1 MALSSDEPNSDTIF
15 FLGAGASIDAG
26 FLDVVRLKDEF
37 LKWLKKE
44 SKTDSLFLSNVI
56 LNTVRSWKAKR
67 PWEPTDLDIDIELL
81 LEVVERIENK
91 GEDPL
96 SEFYDDKIL
105 RLEKNPANVD
115 LINKRMLSKELKTFI
130 KVYFNRTDIQTDY
143 LQYLK
148 EFLIDDKP
156 LEIFSTNYD
165 ICIEQVCKKNEIR
178 FIDTFDPKLKTQTR
192 NYKVHGGI
200 ILCKLHGSI
209 TWYRTEQGDYIL
221 SDIMSTGELKDVSGQ
236 PMVPLILYP
245 GKKFEFFGPLFD
257 NLVRLNA
264 SLKTAKHVIVVGYSF
279 KDPHIAKIFDLA
291 ARENKDLL
299 LFLISPSA
307 CKIYEEKLEAIYDPE
322 FPHGFTHRGFTDG
335 YDKHISSNLKGRVI
349 PLPYKF
355 AKIFPSLKLYIEKL
369 ELARKKDKELTAV
382 KREAKSRI
390 QEWRECLRLYV
401 DCEYMTRASEIVE
414 EARLENFIQDNWSSI
429 FEIIFRGILNAI
441 ACDDVF
447 VTTQWKDCWLGVCE
461 SFAVDKFSFDPMIE
475 DNIRL
480 DTISNIPLKN
490 FATSLDDAI
499 QVAEKKLEII
509 NVTKIDR
516 IKKLKTKAEELRNYL
531 EPWLKGKLT
540 YKEYYNMRKSRY
552 PEEIQSLQ
560 AQIPAYRHGGHED
573 LQIRELID
581 NIERTELQRIYGG
594 RILALD

>member
-1 MALSSDEPNSDTIF
+1 
-15 FLGAGASIDAG
+15 
-26 FLDVVRLKDEF
+26 
-37 LKWLKKE
+37 
-44 SKTDSLFLSNVI
+44 
-56 LNTVRSWKAKR
+56 
-67 PWEPTDLDIDIELL
+67 
-81 LEVVERIENK
+81 
-91 GEDPL
+91 
-96 SEFYDDKIL
+96 
-105 RLEKNPANVD
+105 
-115 LINKRMLSKELKTFI
+115 
-130 KVYFNRTDIQTDY
+130 
-143 LQYLK
+143 
-148 EFLIDDKP
+148 
-156 LEIFSTNYD
+156 
-165 ICIEQVCKKNEIR
+165 
-178 FIDTFDPKLKTQTR
+178 
-192 NYKVHGGI
+192 
-200 ILCKLHGSI
+200 
-209 TWYRTEQGDYIL
+209 
-221 SDIMSTGELKDVSGQ
+221 
-236 PMVPLILYP
+236 
-245 GKKFEFFGPLFD
+245 
-257 NLVRLNA
+257 
-264 SLKTAKHVIVVGYSF
+264 
-279 KDPHIAKIFDLA
+279 
-291 ARENKDLL
+291 
-299 LFLISPSA
+299 
-307 CKIYEEKLEAIYDPE
+307 
-322 FPHGFTHRGFTDG
+322 
-335 YDKHISSNLKGRVI
+335 
-349 PLPYKF
+349 
-355 AKIFPSLKLYIEKL
+355 
-369 ELARKKDKELTAV
+369 
-382 KREAKSRI
+382 
-390 QEWRECLRLYV
+390 
-401 DCEYMTRASEIVE
+401 MTRASEIVE

-531 EPWLKGKLT
+531 EPWLKAKLT